1 MEAADAPLPPPMGK
15 REIAVY
21 ELGYLLSC
29 ERHGHLIGREAKHMQ
44 EKASRMLEV
53 ERQLSQAMA
62 DHSSAAMEMGVGL

>member
-1 MEAADAPLPPPMGK
+1 
-15 REIAVY
+15 
-21 ELGYLLSC
+21 LGYLLSC